1 MGQATGNEIFVEQD
15 DHMQH
20 KDNNDDLCEDHQ
32 DMVSLARMGHAQE
45 DAEDVKG
52 QEGYDDLGNDAR
64 HNVLKLLKHLVQGL
78 AAHVGNAQ
86 AYHKREHERTHD
98 VEHGGYLYLKERF
111 QLHGLVYRHRGG
123 VGNESGKERRPCAV
137 GKQASKDGVAKGK
150 GHRDD
155 EQFARPIANVGNG
168 WRHQSDDDQ
177 RYHKTQKLAKD
188 AVEGEKRSDESLIK
202 DVAEDHAQHNG
213 HNDLCQ

>member
-1 MGQATGNEIFVEQD
+1 
-15 DHMQH
+15 
-20 KDNNDDLCEDHQ
+20 
-32 DMVSLARMGHAQE
+32 MGHAQE

-64 HNVLKLLKHLVQGL
+64 HYVLKLLKHLVQGL

-123 VGNESGKERRPCAV
+123 VGNEAGKERRPCAV
-137 GKQASKDGVAKGK
+137 GKQARKDGVTKGK

-155 EQFARPIANVGNG
+155 EQLARPIANVGNG

-188 AVEGEKRSDESLIK
+188 AVEGEKRSDEGLIK

>member
-1 MGQATGNEIFVEQD
+1 MDKEYYTYDLDE
-15 DHMQH
+15 HC
-20 KDNNDDLCEDHQ
+20 KDSEYLTYICH
-32 DMVSLARMGHAQE
+32 VQE

-137 GKQASKDGVAKGK
+137 GKQARKYGVAKGK

-155 EQFARPIANVGNG
+155 EQLARPIANVGNG

-177 RYHKTQKLAKD
+177 RYHKTQKLAED
-188 AVEGEKRSDESLIK
+188 TVEGKKRSDEGLIK